1 MIVAIDINIA
11 IAFYQ
16 PLYPIDTPPPPPPP
30 VPRVTEP
37 VCSSLT

>member
-16 PLYPIDTPPPPPPP
+16 PLYPIDTPTPTPRPP
-30 VPRVTEP
+30 RN
-37 VCSSLT
+37 

>member
-16 PLYPIDTPPPPPPP
+16 PLYPIDTPHPPPPSPA
-30 VPRVTEP
+30 
-37 VCSSLT
+37 

>member
-16 PLYPIDTPPPPPPP
+16 PLYPIDTPHPHPPSPA
-30 VPRVTEP
+30 
-37 VCSSLT
+37 